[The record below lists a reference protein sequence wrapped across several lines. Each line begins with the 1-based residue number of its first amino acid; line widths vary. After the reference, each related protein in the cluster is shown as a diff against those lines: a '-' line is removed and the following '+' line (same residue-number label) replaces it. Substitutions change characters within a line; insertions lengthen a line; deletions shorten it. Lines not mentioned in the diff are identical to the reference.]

1 MKRILCLLGCVV
13 AMTVAR
19 GDIIPTFSGTS
30 PGSGTNTAVNYGINI
45 TSDQEVHIGD
55 FFTIYDFG
63 HFVAGTNVQPTGWA
77 FSFALVTSP
86 PSGVNPPDDP
96 TLENLTW
103 TYTGPT
109 VIPTGTHLGPFSV
122 EIATAQ
128 FQEVLQLRNTYFAA
142 QATRSSVPNGTKINN
157 VGQVSVPAP
166 VPVPE
171 PTTLSLLALGAVGA
185 AVRAIRRRS

>member
-1 MKRILCLLGCVV
+1 MKRILTLLGCVM
-13 AMTVAR
+13 ALTVAR
-19 GDIIPTFSGTS
+19 GDIIPTFSGTT
-30 PGSGTNTAVNYGINI
+30 PGTGTNTVVNYGINI
-45 TSDQEVHIGD
+45 TTDQEVHLGD

-63 HFVAGTNVQPTGWA
+63 PFMAGTNVQPAGWA
-77 FSFALVTSP
+77 FSSAFVTMP

-122 EIATAQ
+122 QIATAQ
-128 FQEVLQLRNTYFAA
+128 FQQVLQVRNAFFAA
-142 QATRSSVPNGTKINN
+142 QATRSSVPNGTKISN
-157 VGQVSVPAP
+157 VGQVSVP

-171 PTTLSLLALGAVGA
+171 PTTLSLLAVGAIGA